1 MRTIQCPLVA
11 VFFSIFALFAPIDGA
26 KAATAAGAGI
36 ELNGKYIGGYVITRA
51 KETRADLVGQLV
63 VRHLTF
69 ERDFKL
75 PVDPKKPNTVTLAG
89 EIKIYSKIRGD
100 REVEARASELK
111 LVKRKGE
118 WYVERNSLRRALNL
132 PEKPETD

>member
-1 MRTIQCPLVA
+1 MRSFRRPLSVILLGVLA
-11 VFFSIFALFAPIDGA
+11 LCSSITGL

-36 ELNGKYIGGYVITRA
+36 ELDGKYIGGYVITRA
-51 KETRADLVGQLV
+51 KETRKDLVGQLV

-75 PVDPKKPNTVTLAG
+75 EVDPKKPNMVTLAG

-100 REVEARASELK
+100 REVEARVRELK
-111 LVKRKGE
+111 LVKRKGQ